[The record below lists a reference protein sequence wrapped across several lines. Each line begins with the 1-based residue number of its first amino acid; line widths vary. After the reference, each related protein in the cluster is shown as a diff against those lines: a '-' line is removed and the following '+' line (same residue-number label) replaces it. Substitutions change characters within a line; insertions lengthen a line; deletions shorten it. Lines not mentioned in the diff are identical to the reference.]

1 MTLTLRDRLIP
12 VTNLGKMLFIN
23 TFVKHSQNVRVFGQA
38 VRHFCCTEVKRKRS
52 FAGVL
57 CDIDG
62 VLLRGRQLIPGAR
75 ESMKTLYEKNIPVVF
90 VTNQGLQL
98 ETDKAQSLSEI
109 LDIQVLNSGIDSPCS
124 IWLVRTCFHFHIF
137 LSIYDL

>member
-1 MTLTLRDRLIP
+1 MTGSVIP
-12 VTNLGKMLFIN
+12 GKMLFN
-23 TFVKHSQNVRVFGQA
+23 TVLKHSRNVSA
-38 VRHFCCTEVKRKRS
+38 KTIRHFCNTEAKRKQS

-98 ETDKAQSLSEI
+98 EAEKAKSLSEI
-109 LDIQVLNSGIDSPCS
+109 LDIQVLP
-124 IWLVRTCFHFHIF
+124 
-137 LSIYDL
+137 